1 MIQKI
6 MIEMEPADDF
16 QPLFSLSVNANLIAK
31 GVTVSQAYYLVGEV
45 LGRIGLP
52 ERAETAT
59 FDADS
64 DAADGGAGES
74 VSLPEMEAEGL
85 EE

>member
-6 MIEMEPADDF
+6 MIEMESADDF
-16 QPLFSLSVNANLIAK
+16 QPLFRLSVNANLIAK
-31 GVTVSQAYYLVGEV
+31 GVTASQAYYLVGEV

-52 ERAETAT
+52 ERAEAAT
-59 FDADS
+59 FDADG
-64 DAADGGAGES
+64 DAEES